1 MKKLVTISRQ
11 YGSGGRTIARLVA
24 EKLGVPFYDKE
35 IIDMAVEKSGLSR
48 EIVETAELRAKSS
61 FSYSLS
67 SAMHFGDSLNS
78 DTVSLNE
85 KLFITQFDIINQIGD
100 TGDGVIVGRCADY
113 ILKDM
118 PGVTN
123 VFIHAELDDRIKRAT
138 EVYGLQSE
146 NIKHLINTYDK
157 SRANYYNYH
166 TCQKWGSFENYN
178 LAINSSYISEEEAA
192 NLIVSYVNTRTYK

>member
-1 MKKLVTISRQ
+1 MKKLVTISRE
-11 YGSGGRTIARLVA
+11 YGSGGRIVGRLIA

-67 SAMHFGDSLNS
+67 SAMNFGEGMMSEP
-78 DTVSLNE
+78 VSVNE
-85 KLFITQFDIINQIGD
+85 KLFITQFDVINQIGD
-100 TGDGVIVGRCADY
+100 TGEGVIVGRCADC

-123 VFIHAELDDRIKRAT
+123 IFIYAELADRIKRCIDT
-138 EVYGLQSE
+138 YGIPE
-146 NIKHLINTYDK
+146 EKAKETVMTYDK
-157 SRANYYNYH
+157 ARANYYNYH
-166 TCQKWGSFENYN
+166 TCQKWGHFSNYN
-178 LAINSSYISEEEAA
+178 LAINSSYISEEQAA
-192 NLIVSYVNTRTYK
+192 NLIVEYINTRSYK